1 MVSYAPSLQ
10 KAAASFIDQS
20 EDTEYRDNVHPIG
33 ASEVLGTEM
42 SDAEFSSSVKSSV
55 DDAVDYIDGFIAPAR
70 ATATQYYRGDPF
82 GNEEEGRSQIV
93 MTEVR
98 DTVQAI
104 VPSLLRIFTASED
117 IVEFAPRNAMTI
129 ELAEQQTDYINYVF
143 YSDNP
148 GFAILHAAFKDA
160 LVRKTGIIKWR
171 WSEDA
176 EISEAEYT
184 DLDQAQVALLTQD
197 PDVEIVEL
205 EEVTVQQG
213 MADPSGMQM
222 GQPQTNY
229 NVRIR
234 RTIPRNKVVIESVPP
249 EEFLIARE
257 ARDLDNAAYVGHR
270 SLKTMSELIA
280 MGYKKE
286 DIEKYASQGD
296 VFSINYEAQTRN
308 PAIMSFMMHADNPDP
323 SMRRV
328 LYVESYVRIDKDGD
342 GIAELRKV
350 CSIGNSHH
358 ILHDE
363 VATDVPFAFFCP
375 DPEPHMIIGQ
385 SIADQT
391 MDLQQI
397 KSSIVRNT
405 MDSLAQV
412 IHPRTVVVEGQV
424 NLDDVMNNETGAIIR
439 ARSIGA
445 VQPLAEPFV
454 GQAAMPLIAYMDQ
467 IRAQRTGISQASQGL
482 DPDVL
487 QSTTKAAVTATVQGA
502 QERIELIA
510 RLFAENGM
518 KRLFKGLLKMVVR
531 HQDRPRTIKLRG
543 KWVEVDPRYWDAEL
557 DVQVNVG
564 LGRGTDSD
572 KMAFLM
578 QIAAKQ
584 EQIMQVLGPA
594 NPLADVSKYRNTL
607 AQICTLAGFKDA
619 SRYFGDVD
627 PQQMQAVLSQGQNKP
642 DPTTM
647 LAQVEAEKTKAGIIR
662 ENMKVQADVEDSLRI
677 DKRERERMHLES
689 MIKLAEIEAKY
700 GNIENVKRLEGSIM
714 AEQELMKAQLQAE
727 TERHNA
733 IIQALGQQQ
742 AQQQQMQQAQQQ
754 QQPPQGV

>member
-20 EDTEYRDNVHPIG
+20 EDTEYRDTTHPIG

-117 IVEFAPRNAMTI
+117 IVEFAPRNAQTI
-129 ELAEQQTDYINYVF
+129 DLAEQQTDYINYVF
-143 YSDNP
+143 YNDNP
-148 GFAILHAAFKDA
+148 GFSILHAAFKDA

-171 WSEDA
+171 WSEDT

-205 EEVTVQQG
+205 EEKTMQEAVV
-213 MADPSGMQM
+213 DPASGVMVS
-222 GQPQTNY
+222 PAQTSY
-229 NVRIR
+229 DVRIR
-234 RTIPRNKVVIESVPP
+234 RNIPRNKVVIEAVPP

-257 ARDLDNAAYVGHR
+257 ARDLDHAAYVGHR

-543 KWVEVDPRYWDAEL
+543 KWVEVDPRYWDADL

-564 LGRGTDSD
+564 LGHGTDSD

-594 NPLADVSKYRNTL
+594 NPLSDVSKYRNTL

-662 ENMKVQADVEDSLRI
+662 ENMKVQADVEDSLRV
-677 DKRERERMHLES
+677 DRRERERLQMES

-700 GNIENVKRLEGSIM
+700 GNIENVKRLEGSII

-733 IIQALGQQQ
+733 IVQALS
-742 AQQQQMQQAQQQ
+742 QQQQMQQAQQQ
-754 QQPPQGV
+754 QMPPQGA